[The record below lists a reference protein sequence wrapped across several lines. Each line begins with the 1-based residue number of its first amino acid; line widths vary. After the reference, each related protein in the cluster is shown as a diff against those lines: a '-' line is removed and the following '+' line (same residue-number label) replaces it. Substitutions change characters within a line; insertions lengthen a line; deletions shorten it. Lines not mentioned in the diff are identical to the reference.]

1 MISETKIDASFPKG
15 EFLLNGYSTLF
26 RLDRNAYGGGI
37 LLYVRQDIPSK
48 ILLVEDNLI
57 EDFFVK
63 INLRNK
69 KKWLLSCSYNPKKT
83 YLSNHIAELSKSLD
97 LFTTKYE
104 RLLFLGDFNAGMED
118 SSIKIFCS
126 NFNLTS
132 MINKPTCYKNP
143 DKPTC
148 IDLILTN
155 CPGSF
160 QNSCVIETGLSD
172 FHKMIVTVMKT
183 FYQKIASRV
192 VINYRMII
200 VSLMKGL

>member
-1 MISETKIDASFPKG
+1 MVGNPDLRALRKKNLNKLIIAHLKFELLKEQIQDNIDILMISETRIDASFLIG
-15 EFLLNGYSTLF
+15 QFLLNGYRTPF
-26 RLDRNAYGGGI
+26 RVDRNAHGGGI
-37 LLYVRQDIPSK
+37 LLYVREDLPSK
-48 ILLVEDNLI
+48 LLLVEENLI
-57 EDFFVK
+57 EGFFVE

-83 YLSNHIAELSKSLD
+83 FLSNHIAELSKRLD

-104 RLLFLGDFNAGMED
+104 RLLFLGDFNAGMEG

-143 DKPTC
+143 DKATC

-160 QNSCVIETGLSD
+160 QNSCVI
-172 FHKMIVTVMKT
+172 
-183 FYQKIASRV
+183 
-192 VINYRMII
+192 
-200 VSLMKGL
+200 